1 MNTLKRFFKRSILLI
16 AVCALFACKDKQP
29 TLTSTEVKLNL
40 IPQPNFI
47 KTYSEK
53 FVINENT
60 VVYYPE
66 SNQDLK
72 KQADIV
78 KDIIFEHIGLRLSL
92 QGYSKIPEQ
101 GIILTQ
107 SKGNESFPTDE
118 SYQLEITSQN
128 VLLSATTI
136 KGLFY
141 GIQTFRQ
148 LLPLENNNKTVEVT
162 CLDIKDT
169 PRLPYRGM
177 MLDPARHFLPAHD
190 IKKYID
196 AIAMYKFNTLHLHL
210 SDDQGWRIEIKKYPK
225 LMELASKRKETDG
238 DGVSHGGYYTQEE
251 LKDIVAYAKERFIE
265 VIPELDVPGH
275 SQAMLVAYPELTC
288 FPDDFEVRTTPGVS
302 KNLLCAGNEKVFEF
316 YGNVYKE
323 LAPIFTAEKFHI
335 GGDEAP
341 LDHWKECPKCQK
353 RIKDNNLESPQHLM
367 SYFFERISDTLAK
380 HGKTPQIWYELDV
393 PFYPETSTMYTWRGG
408 LTPKTIEKSRE
419 MGYNLI
425 CSPGEHAYFDY
436 PQAKGEETCDW
447 MAYLPLEQVYKLD
460 PGYGLPED
468 KQAHIIGVEATIWGE
483 YVKDIDRAFYMT
495 FPRAMALVE
504 AGWTQMENRE
514 WNSFKS
520 RLKSNLKLLEQKGI
534 NFREPKEL
542 LEDKFYLNN

>member
-1 MNTLKRFFKRSILLI
+1 MKFLKKILL
-16 AVCALFACKDKQP
+16 VVVGCLLFACVEKE
-29 TLTSTEVKLNL
+29 TSLTTNDVKLNL
-40 IPQPNFI
+40 IPQPNAV
-47 KTYSEK
+47 KTYAEK
-53 FVINENT
+53 FVMDEST
-60 VVYYPE
+60 VIYYPE
-66 SNQDLK
+66 SNEELK
-72 KQADIV
+72 KQADV
-78 KDIIFEHIGLRLSL
+78 VNDVIFNQTGLKLPLES
-92 QGYSKIPEQ
+92 YDKIPKK
-101 GIILTQ
+101 GIVISPLED
-107 SKGNESFPTDE
+107 NESLTTEE
-118 SYQLEITSQN
+118 SYKIEINTKKI
-128 VLLSATTI
+128 LLSATTV

-141 GIQTFRQ
+141 AIQTFRQ
-148 LLPLENNNKTVEVT
+148 LLPLENEKDTIKIT
-162 CLDIKDT
+162 CLEIDDT

-177 MLDPARHFLPAHD
+177 MLDPARHFLPAQD
-190 IKKYID
+190 VKKYID

-225 LMELASKRKETDG
+225 LMELATVRKETDG
-238 DGVSHGGYYTQEE
+238 DGVPHGGYYTQDE

-265 VIPELDVPGH
+265 VIPEIDVPGH

-288 FPDDFEVRTTPGVS
+288 FPDEFEVRTTPGVS
-302 KNLLCAGNEKVFEF
+302 KNLLCAGNDKVFEF

-341 LDHWKECPKCQK
+341 LDHWKACSKCQK

-419 MGYNLI
+419 MGYKLI

-460 PGYGLPED
+460 PGYGLPQE

-495 FPRAMALVE
+495 FPRAMALSE
-504 AGWTQMENRE
+504 AGWTQMDNRG
-514 WNSFKS
+514 WNDFKS
-520 RLKSNLKLLEQKGI
+520 RLKRNLQILERKDI
-534 NFREPKEL
+534 NYREPKEL
-542 LEDKFYLNN
+542 ANDKFYLKNY

>member
-1 MNTLKRFFKRSILLI
+1 M
-16 AVCALFACKDKQP
+16 Q
-29 TLTSTEVKLNL
+29 
-40 IPQPNFI
+40 
-47 KTYSEK
+47 
-53 FVINENT
+53 
-60 VVYYPE
+60 
-66 SNQDLK
+66 
-72 KQADIV
+72 
-78 KDIIFEHIGLRLSL
+78 DIIFENTGLKLGLKTFTDLPNKGIVLSL
-92 QGYSKIPEQ
+92 RTED
-101 GIILTQ
+101 
-107 SKGNESFPTDE
+107 EEHVTDE
-118 SYQLEITSQN
+118 SYNIKIN
-128 VLLSATTI
+128 VETIQLSAATV

-141 GIQTFRQ
+141 SIQTFRQ
-148 LLPLENNNKTVEVT
+148 LLPLDNKKDTIGIT
-162 CLDIKDT
+162 CLEIKDT

-177 MLDPARHFLPAHD
+177 MLDPARHFLPAQD
-190 IKKYID
+190 VKKYID

-210 SDDQGWRIEIKKYPK
+210 TDDQGWRVEIKKYPK
-225 LMELASKRKETDG
+225 LMELATVRKETDG
-238 DGVSHGGYYTQEE
+238 DGVPHGGYYTQDE

-288 FPDDFEVRTTPGVS
+288 FPNDFEVRTTPGVS

-341 LDHWKECPKCQK
+341 LDHWKACPKCQK
-353 RIKDNNLESPQHLM
+353 RIRDNNLESPQHLM

-380 HGKTPQIWYELDV
+380 HGKSPQIWYELDV

-419 MGYNLI
+419 MGYKLI

-504 AGWTQMENRE
+504 AGWTQMDNRG
-514 WNSFKS
+514 WDDFKS
-520 RLKSNLKLLEQKGI
+520 RLKNNLRILKRKDI

-542 LEDKFYLNN
+542 ANDEFYLNN